1 MNVFVK
7 PDEQSDACISYAMA
21 RKGRMKS
28 NILFNKYSF
37 VNLACILRVCCVY
50 VDSRIVY
57 VSVPLVYVET
67 DRFPFVYRGFRDF
80 SCTLERI
87 L

>member
-1 MNVFVK
+1 M
-7 PDEQSDACISYAMA
+7 
-21 RKGRMKS
+21 
-28 NILFNKYSF
+28 L
-37 VNLACILRVCCVY
+37 
-50 VDSRIVY
+50 RIVY